1 MKIAFLSHLDLNLY
15 LFRLPIMKELVKKGH
30 RVYAIAP
37 KGEFLEKFL
46 ECGITPVN
54 YEIER
59 QSLNPFKEL
68 KTLKLIRSIVHDI
81 SPDILHTFMHKPNIY
96 GNLTGAKN
104 IVNTITGLGSFF
116 IHDDIK
122 SVGVRVLI
130 EALYKC
136 TSSRTKRIVFQNRD
150 DLDHFVNK
158 GIIPEEKAV
167 LIKGSG
173 IDTKAF
179 EPMPKNKKLIKELG
193 LGDKPVVLM
202 VARVIRDK
210 GVEEYIKA
218 AELLKDRAYFLYAG
232 EIDRGNKNAFIP
244 GWKNINYLGFRSD
257 IKELLSICDIFVLPS
272 YREGIP
278 RTLLEAAS
286 MEKPI
291 VTTDTVGCKE
301 VVDNGVNGFL
311 VPVKDSKALAEKI
324 EFLIDNPEIRKEFG
338 KRGREKVLKEFDVK
352 IVVEQYLRLYN
363 EILD

>member
-15 LFRLPIMKELVKKGH
+15 LFRLPIMKELVKRRH

-46 ECGITPVN
+46 EYGITPVS

-59 QSLNPFKEL
+59 DSLNPVKEL
-68 KTLKLIRSIVHDI
+68 KTIKRIRSIVHDI

-130 EALYKC
+130 ETLYKY
-136 TSSRTKRIVFQNRD
+136 TSSRTKRVVFQNRD
-150 DLDHFVNK
+150 DLDYFTKK
-158 GIIPEEKAV
+158 GIVPEEKAV

-173 IDTKAF
+173 IDTEAF
-179 EPMPKNKKLIKELG
+179 KPMPKNKKLINELG
-193 LGDKPVVLM
+193 LKDKPVILM
-202 VARVIRDK
+202 VARVIMDK
-210 GVEEYIKA
+210 GVKEYIES
-218 AELLKDRAYFLYAG
+218 AELLKDKAYFLYAG
-232 EIDRGNKNAFIP
+232 DIDRGNKNAFIP
-244 GWKNINYLGFRSD
+244 DWKNVKYLGFRKD
-257 IKELLSICDIFVLPS
+257 IRELLSICDIFVLPS

-291 VTTDTVGCKE
+291 VTTDTVGCRE
-301 VVDNGVNGFL
+301 IVDDGVNGFL
-311 VPVKDSKALAEKI
+311 VPIKNSKALTERI
-324 EFLIDNPEIRKEFG
+324 EFFIDNPKVRVEFG
-338 KRGREKVLKEFDVK
+338 KKGREKVLREFDVK
-352 IVVEQYLRLYN
+352 IIVEQYLRLYE
-363 EILD
+363 EILG

>member
-1 MKIAFLSHLDLNLY
+1 
-15 LFRLPIMKELVKKGH
+15 MKELVKRGH

-46 ECGITPVN
+46 EYGITPVS

-68 KTLKLIRSIVHDI
+68 KTIKRIRSIVYDI

-96 GNLTGAKN
+96 GNLSGAKN
-104 IVNTITGLGSFF
+104 IINTVTGLGSFF
-116 IHDDIK
+116 IHNDIK
-122 SVGVRVLI
+122 SINVRKII
-130 EALYKC
+130 ETLYEH
-136 TSSRTKRIVFQNRD
+136 TSKKAKRVVFQNRD
-150 DLDHFVNK
+150 DLDYFTKK

-173 IDTKAF
+173 IDTEAF
-179 EPMPKNKKLIKELG
+179 KPMPKNKKLINELG
-193 LGDKPVVLM
+193 LKDKPVVLM

-244 GWKNINYLGFRSD
+244 DWKNVKYLGFRKD
-257 IKELLSICDIFVLPS
+257 IRELLSICDIFVLPS

-291 VTTDTVGCKE
+291 VTTDTVGCRE
-301 VVDNGVNGFL
+301 IVDDGVNGFL
-311 VPVKDSKALAEKI
+311 VPIKDSKTLAERI
-324 EFLIDNPEIRKEFG
+324 EFLIDNPKVRVEFG
-338 KRGREKVLKEFDVK
+338 KKGREKVLREFDVK
-352 IVVEQYLRLYN
+352 IIVEQYLRLYE
-363 EILD
+363 EILG